1 IAKGRHYANSVR
13 LHRDQAHQAYEN
25 LDEKRRKQPGIA
37 FSSPPSAEDR
47 LVAVTAKGIVVAT
60 SDAAPFFSPEGQQAV
75 KSSDLETIRLRPFD
89 GGEGTIAWRGYQ
101 AFTYPSAPAS
111 GAPVVL
117 IENFYGYGRSLSVVE
132 EGKPVRRLLVTDRR
146 ISEPRTSPD
155 GKAVA
160 FVDKACRDCPREVA
174 VYDLVAG
181 KEIWRLR
188 SVDLVDAHPSFSW
201 LDARRLLF
209 MLRPAMGN
217 GDDEIPPPR
226 LAAIDVTT
234 G

>member
-1 IAKGRHYANSVR
+1 
-13 LHRDQAHQAYEN
+13 
-25 LDEKRRKQPGIA
+25 
-37 FSSPPSAEDR
+37 
-47 LVAVTAKGIVVAT
+47 
-60 SDAAPFFSPEGQQAV
+60 
-75 KSSDLETIRLRPFD
+75 
-89 GGEGTIAWRGYQ
+89 
-101 AFTYPSAPAS
+101 
-111 GAPVVL
+111 
-117 IENFYGYGRSLSVVE
+117 
-132 EGKPVRRLLVTDRR
+132 
-146 ISEPRTSPD
+146 
-155 GKAVA
+155 
-160 FVDKACRDCPREVA
+160 ACRDCPREVA

-234 G
+234 GARETLLELEGGYLSAPAASRNGKRVALADPSRRSIVV